1 MAGLIQARF
10 MNSQVSQAT
19 GYATELVGLLE
30 KIGDPALTVSLSS
43 AVLATK
49 FEAGDVTEVLRFARR
64 VIDLAEGDLGQGKL
78 IFAVPVPTAIAI
90 RGLARSCLGMPG
102 WQSDFDQAMTHART
116 LDAFSFSGV
125 SWYSYVMPLVYG
137 VARPYATMLR
147 DTADTLALAEQSGDD
162 LGLDLARSARGIALI
177 HSGGSDRD
185 KGLQLLLTT
194 CEREGRWQ
202 QQFSNVLSIVKAYT
216 AREQA
221 RLGDTDGAVKL
232 ARHAVDHLTA
242 AGSIMWTIPA
252 TAALVEVLLSRR
264 LDRDVVEADA
274 VIAKWTTMTCELG
287 VTLQEVWSLRMRAQL
302 ARARN
307 EESSYQELR
316 ERYRRKAEQLGFEG
330 HLALAASM

>member
-1 MAGLIQARF
+1 
-10 MNSQVSQAT
+10 
-19 GYATELVGLLE
+19 
-30 KIGDPALTVSLSS
+30 
-43 AVLATK
+43 VLATK

-90 RGLARSCLGMPG
+90 RGLARSCLGMPD
-102 WQSDFDQAMTHART
+102 WQTDFDQAMTHART

-137 VARPYATMLR
+137 VARPYVAMLR

-185 KGLQLLLTT
+185 MGFQLLQTT
-194 CEREGRWQ
+194 CERQGHW
-202 QQFSNVLSIVKAYT
+202 QQFSSVLSIVKAYT

-221 RLGDTDGAVKL
+221 RLGDTDSAVKL
-232 ARHAVDHLTA
+232 ARHAVEHLTA
-242 AGSIMWTIPA
+242 AGSVMWTIPA

-264 LDRDVVEADA
+264 LDRDLVEADA
-274 VIAKWTTMTCELG
+274 VIQKWTTMTRELG
-287 VTLQEVWSLRMRAQL
+287 VTLREVWSLRMRAQL
-302 ARARN
+302 AHARN
-307 EESSYQELR
+307 EESSYQELT
-316 ERYRRKAEQLGFEG
+316 ERYRRKSAELGFEG